1 MSGQT
6 VSMKKIAFL
15 LSVSV
20 GMSTGAVTV
29 PLLYPHTLPRTQAYC
44 LEESAAVPACWV
56 HFAGGSAYVYVY
68 QDGKAYRRMV
78 GAATCPDGT
87 VQLCFGVSAGDWL
100 LAGAELSDGG
110 TGSHPAGCI
119 KATPCCLK
127 KKLSAECSADSFC
140 LGTT

>member
-6 VSMKKIAFL
+6 VGMKKIAFL

-29 PLLYPHTLPRTQAYC
+29 PLLYPHTLPRAQAYC
-44 LEESAAVPACWV
+44 LEEPATVPACWV

-100 LAGAELSDGG
+100 LSGAKLSDGERV
-110 TGSHPAGCI
+110 CI
-119 KATPCCLK
+119 QQ
-127 KKLSAECSADSFC
+127 
-140 LGTT
+140 GV

>member
-6 VSMKKIAFL
+6 VSMKKLAFL

-20 GMSTGAVTV
+20 GMSTGAATV
-29 PLLYPHTLPRTQAYC
+29 PLLYPHTLPRAQAYC
-44 LEESAAVPACWV
+44 LEEPAAVPACWV

-78 GAATCPDGT
+78 GAVACPDGT

-100 LAGAELSDGG
+100 LSGAELSDGERVRIQQG
-110 TGSHPAGCI
+110 V
-119 KATPCCLK
+119 
-127 KKLSAECSADSFC
+127 
-140 LGTT
+140 